1 MSTVKRC
8 GLITVLL
15 GLVLGS
21 PFALISTWAQS
32 SDAPLSQDWS
42 NVRKAL
48 EKYQDVVVAIRDGY
62 FSSVLCVQDETAA
75 GWGSTFLNRALLGPA
90 ADPMRPQI
98 LLYEPVGDKLQL
110 VAAEWFIPLATGV
123 KEALQTQPGGPVP
136 ALQRQPEM
144 SEGRVHSHSGAR
156 KKRSASMSKTTASA
170 LSHVPNS

>member
-8 GLITVLL
+8 GLITVML

-48 EKYQDVVVAIRDGY
+48 EKYQDVVVAIRDGD
-62 FSSVLCVQDETAA
+62 FSAVLCVQDETAA
-75 GWGSTFLNRALLGPA
+75 GMGIHFLNRALLGPA

-110 VAAEWFIPLATGV
+110 VGAEWFIPLAIGV
-123 KEALQTQPGGPVP
+123 KERPSNPTRRACSSPSTP
-136 ALQRQPEM
+136 
-144 SEGRVHSHSGAR
+144 
-156 KKRSASMSKTTASA
+156 T
-170 LSHVPNS
+170 